1 MSPTLP
7 PPTLSAGLVTPPVP
21 VVVLCR
27 ERAVTN
33 MASDLFIVKM
43 PDVRSCITFGS
54 SCCRWAY
61 GVKPTCALFRWIDP
75 PTTKTK
81 NKKSKKEEET
91 REPNARAPK
100 RVYGGNCGGRG
111 ERGDHNNFERRITRM
126 VVPKAPIPPQK
137 SDMDCFHLFT
147 RSDMPGTT
155 ASARGRGQLPNP
167 ARQCIKKHLSTHRA
181 F

>member
-1 MSPTLP
+1 MFRWPHMSPTLP

-75 PTTKTK
+75 PHHQ
-81 NKKSKKEEET
+81 NKKQKKQK
-91 REPNARAPK
+91 RRRNQGAKRARAQEGLWRELRRQRGAWRPQQFRAEDHAHGGTK
-100 RVYGGNCGGRG
+100 GSDPAPEIRHGLLPPVHQIRHARDDGLGSRERPAPQPCATVY
-111 ERGDHNNFERRITRM
+111 
-126 VVPKAPIPPQK
+126 
-137 SDMDCFHLFT
+137 
-147 RSDMPGTT
+147 
-155 ASARGRGQLPNP
+155 
-167 ARQCIKKHLSTHRA
+167 
-181 F
+181 